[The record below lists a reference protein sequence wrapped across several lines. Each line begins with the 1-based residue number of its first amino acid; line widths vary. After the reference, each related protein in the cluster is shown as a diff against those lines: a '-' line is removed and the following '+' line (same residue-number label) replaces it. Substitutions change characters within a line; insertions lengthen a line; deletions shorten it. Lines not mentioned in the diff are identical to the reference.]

1 MGTKPTFPLE
11 TARMVADSCLCL
23 GVQRAS
29 RVIGRRFDEALRPV
43 GLNNWQFS
51 LLMSLHRE
59 TPPSIGMI
67 AEGLATDR
75 TTITANLKPLER
87 RGLVEVRRD
96 ENDARTRRVLLTDAG
111 RALLAEAMEHW
122 HHVNDAVTN
131 ELEGK
136 EQEAFR
142 SALRRF
148 RG

>member
-1 MGTKPTFPLE
+1 MSMDETFPLG
-11 TARMVADSCLCL
+11 TARMVADSCVCL
-23 GVQRAS
+23 GIQRAS

-51 LLMSLHRE
+51 LLMSLHRAS
-59 TPPSIGMI
+59 PPSIGMI
-67 AEGLATDR
+67 AEALATDR

-122 HHVNDAVTN
+122 RHVNDSITK
-131 ELEGK
+131 ELEGG
-136 EQEAFR
+136 ELEAFR
-142 SALRRF
+142 SALRHF
-148 RG
+148 RA